1 MKETFKVYIKQ
12 VKDGKFIKEIALTNE
27 YTDLKTA
34 IRAGKKY
41 LATILT
47 DESTFCVRRYNDA
60 KTVIM
65 SNDIYDTGAL
75 VFTYKNYLE
84 VARDKDDANK
94 VRKNRKPVRV
104 TLDELGYSVYDFSI
118 DQMEQIL
125 LGDAHNINY
134 ILYAKPQ
141 YDARKMMQVRH
152 GLEEAAKE
160 DVSKIQEETVRRQLK
175 AMKHAIEAGTLI
187 MPVVVSAIMD
197 TFADK
202 DSEVMRGAFM
212 ASLPDEFKREIKED
226 VEMGYIREDVKS
238 YCTEHQLPCT
248 DKLTNKVAERWV
260 KAGDYDCNADYW
272 SNISVLID
280 EESEKLGLS
289 KEKEDIELD

>member
-1 MKETFKVYIKQ
+1 MSDE
-12 VKDGKFIKEIALTNE
+12 
-27 YTDLKTA
+27 KT
-34 IRAGKKY
+34 K
-41 LATILT
+41 
-47 DESTFCVRRYNDA
+47 
-60 KTVIM
+60 
-65 SNDIYDTGAL
+65 
-75 VFTYKNYLE
+75 
-84 VARDKDDANK
+84 
-94 VRKNRKPVRV
+94 KPVRV
-104 TLDELGYSVYDFSI
+104 VLDELGYSIYDFSI

-134 ILYAKPQ
+134 ALYAKPQ

-160 DVSKIQEETVRRQLK
+160 DVGKIQEETVRRQLR
-175 AMKHAIEAGTLI
+175 AMKWAIEAGTLM

-202 DSEVMRGAFM
+202 DSKTMRAAFIN
-212 ASLPDEFKREIKED
+212 ALPDDFKREIKED
-226 VEMGYIREDVKS
+226 VEMENIREDVEN

-248 DKLTNKVAERWV
+248 DELAGKVAERWV

-272 SNISVLID
+272 SNIKTLVN

-289 KEKEDIELD
+289 KGTEDIELD

>member
-27 YTDLKTA
+27 YTDLRTA

-65 SNDIYDTGAL
+65 SNDIYDTGNL
-75 VFTYKNYLE
+75 VYVCKNYLE
-84 VARDKDDANK
+84 VARDKDNTNK
-94 VRKNRKPVRV
+94 AQEDRKPIRAV
-104 TLDELGYSVYDFSI
+104 LGELGYGTYDFSI
-118 DQMEQIL
+118 EQMEQIL
-125 LGDAHNINY
+125 LGDAHGIDY
-134 ILYAKPQ
+134 TLYAKPQ

-160 DVSKIQEETVRRQLK
+160 DVGKIQEETVRRQLK
-175 AMKHAIEAGTLI
+175 AMKSAIEAGTLI

-202 DSEVMRGAFM
+202 DNEVMRTAFIN
-212 ASLPDEFKREIKED
+212 ALPDEFKREIKED
-226 VEMGYIREDVKS
+226 VEMGYIREDVES

-248 DKLTNKVAERWV
+248 DKLTNKVAERLV
-260 KAGDYDCNADYW
+260 KAGDYDCNTQDNDRDA
-272 SNISVLID
+272 
-280 EESEKLGLS
+280 
-289 KEKEDIELD
+289 IELD